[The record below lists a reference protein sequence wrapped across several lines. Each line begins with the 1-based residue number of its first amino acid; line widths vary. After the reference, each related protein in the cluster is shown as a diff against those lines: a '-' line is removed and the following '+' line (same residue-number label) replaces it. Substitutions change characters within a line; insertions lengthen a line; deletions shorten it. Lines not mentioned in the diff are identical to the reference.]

1 MWLIRY
7 IRSTKITYEQISEFI
22 CHDCREY
29 LIEQEY
35 GIIAKPSTLGDPN
48 PNAILEQ
55 IYQFLGNL
63 LHTYNIKESY
73 LEMDEPWS
81 GILVAT

>member
-22 CHDCREY
+22 CHDCRKY

-35 GIIAKPSTLGDPN
+35 EIIAKPSTFGRSKPQCNIGTDLSVSRKP
-48 PNAILEQ
+48 I
-55 IYQFLGNL
+55 
-63 LHTYNIKESY
+63 TY
-73 LEMDEPWS
+73 L
-81 GILVAT
+81 